1 MLNVNEV
8 RNLENSWKKY
18 KRKKYLLYLSIFGIF
33 VVIALFFI
41 LFFYKFNVMDKNLI
55 IKNDYNISNKHYL
68 ILNNKQNKKKSH
80 VALIKEKNIMFNKKN
95 KKINHDN
102 NLKVLSLNTNFL
114 NHIYTNK
121 NISKKNDISKK
132 IIKNKTTKIK
142 NKNIIKPPRDKNITK
157 KQTILIS
164 SKKLNRIDYY
174 KEKYFDSGKIIY
186 ANLIAQIFYD
196 KAKYKESL
204 KWAIIANDIDSSNE
218 ESWIL
223 FAKDKVKIGQKQDA
237 INALEAYLKFN
248 KSKKLSLL
256 LSNIKNGVIK

>member
-1 MLNVNEV
+1 
-8 RNLENSWKKY
+8 
-18 KRKKYLLYLSIFGIF
+18 
-33 VVIALFFI
+33 
-41 LFFYKFNVMDKNLI
+41 
-55 IKNDYNISNKHYL
+55 
-68 ILNNKQNKKKSH
+68 
-80 VALIKEKNIMFNKKN
+80 
-95 KKINHDN
+95 
-102 NLKVLSLNTNFL
+102 
-114 NHIYTNK
+114 
-121 NISKKNDISKK
+121 
-132 IIKNKTTKIK
+132 
-142 NKNIIKPPRDKNITK
+142 
-157 KQTILIS
+157 LIS